1 VTWSDVTSSTA
12 PQGGSTP
19 HPPLSPF
26 RIGLLV
32 LVLVTA
38 AWRWWTSSHWSWFA
52 DDWIYLDQTQS
63 MGFLEYVFQGYNS
76 HLMPGQFLLTW
87 IITEAA
93 PLNYGWAALLLT
105 LFAVGSLIAWAAA
118 FREIFGER
126 VQLLLPLSLIALS
139 PMLLMPTVWWA
150 SGIQVLP
157 LQLSMGLSVLFLARY
172 LLRGRRRQELVWL
185 MLSYGAGL
193 FFWQKALLIM
203 IPLVLVGWLLS
214 TGSPGRRATS
224 LARTLGAPAVMSA
237 LYAVVYLATRR
248 SGALAIPRTEFAPR
262 SLVDWWQFIST
273 SARDVGLPLLAG
285 GPFERMTD
293 AWDTYAPVSAWQALT
308 LTGLFIGAAAV
319 TVVLRRNSVPA
330 VGCLV
335 VYALVTWGLVV
346 TSARFILD
354 GSEGMGRY
362 AADILPVAGLVIA
375 FITTRTVLEPD
386 GTALRRQLPRPV
398 MNAGRVVLGAVGACI
413 VAAMLVVNTTTWWV
427 ARESTPRP
435 WVDAVVADS
444 KRAGDATIVNVSAPV
459 NVIHP
464 ILFMEYASLSRM
476 LGPLHLPLKFDEPS
490 PLLLVPDDGGHLMEA
505 DVVDLAAKNRP
516 TDNPTC
522 GFLVRPGRTTTIPMT
537 LDLYPFGWGVRL
549 DYFAELPTEVQVR
562 TDSAQVDLDL
572 AAGLRRVQF
581 KVAGAIT
588 SIQVSAPDS
597 ATPVCVTQVFIGG
610 FGASDRTPWQ

>member
-1 VTWSDVTSSTA
+1 MTSSTTS
-12 PQGGSTP
+12 GGSTP
-19 HPPLSPF
+19 HPPLSLF

-32 LVLVTA
+32 LVLVTG
-38 AWRWWTSSHWSWFA
+38 AWRWWTISHWSWFA

-87 IITEAA
+87 VLTEAA
-93 PLNYGWAALLLT
+93 PLDYAWAALLLT
-105 LFAVGSLIAWAAA
+105 LFAIGSLVAWAAA
-118 FREIFGER
+118 LREIFGER

-172 LLRGRRRQELVWL
+172 LLRGSRRRDLALLVV
-185 MLSYGAGL
+185 SYGLGL
-193 FFWQKALLIM
+193 FFWQKALLIV

-214 TGSPGRRATS
+214 TGSPRRRVTTLTRS
-224 LARTLGAPAVMSA
+224 LAVPAVVSA
-237 LYAVVYLATRR
+237 VYAVVYLTTRR

-262 SLVDWWQFIST
+262 SLTDWWRFIST
-273 SARDVGLPLLAG
+273 SARDVGLPSLVG

-293 AWDTYAPVSAWQALT
+293 AWDTYDPVSTWQAVV
-308 LTGLFIGAAAV
+308 LTGLFLAAAALAI
-319 TVVLRRNSVPA
+319 VLRRNSVPA
-330 VGCLV
+330 VACLV

-362 AADILPVAGLVIA
+362 AADILPVAGLVMA
-375 FITTRTVLEPD
+375 LVTTRTVLEPD
-386 GTALRRQLPRPV
+386 GTALRRQLPGPIL
-398 MNAGRVVLGAVGACI
+398 NAGRLALGTVGVGI
-413 VAAMLVVNTTTWWV
+413 IAAMLVVNVTTWWV
-427 ARESTPRP
+427 AREATPRP
-435 WVDAVVADS
+435 WVDAIVADS
-444 KRAGDATIVNVSAPV
+444 KRAGDATLVNVAAPV

-464 ILFMEYASLSRM
+464 ILFMEYATLSRM
-476 LGPLHLPLKFDEPS
+476 LGPLHLPLTFDEPS
-490 PLLLVPDDGGHLMEA
+490 PLLLVPDAQGHLMEA

-522 GFLVRPGRTTTIPMT
+522 GFLVRPGQTTRIPMT
-537 LDLYPFGWGVRL
+537 IDLYPFGWGVRF
-549 DYFAELPTEVQVR
+549 DYFAELPTQVQVR

-572 AAGLRRVQF
+572 AEGLRRVQF
-581 KVAGAIT
+581 KVSGAIT
-588 SIQVSAPDS
+588 SFQVSAPES